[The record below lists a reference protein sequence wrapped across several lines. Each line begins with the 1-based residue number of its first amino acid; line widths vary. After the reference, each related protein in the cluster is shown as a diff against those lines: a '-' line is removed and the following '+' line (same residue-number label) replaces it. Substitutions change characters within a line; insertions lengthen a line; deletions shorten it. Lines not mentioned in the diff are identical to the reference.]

1 MPVNIALP
9 FEPIQGISRELIF
22 SPDQIDVIRNVA
34 AGRDTSFSR
43 TQALELLQSS
53 SFSDKVRD
61 FQLLLEN
68 GQESSEI
75 RHLAARGLYKANTPE
90 AVNILIENSQVQNE
104 RVLATVMKGLGRI
117 GSENAL
123 EAIASLRER
132 TTGVAV
138 FQAEFAAAL
147 ISHRLGL
154 SGNDLRVPGNSEYLQ
169 PTSDTNRS
177 FQVTRPSEDEA
188 QVCLRSLAD
197 QPFGIEYSGNNL
209 YSIKCGRNN
218 WMLVLNQEFSNQDT
232 VQILQSRKAFP
243 GVIAA
248 KYEETGLYS
257 TAFLLFTSP
266 TDQPNILNLLVH
278 RATGE
283 QVFGGTAQVEGSKAN
298 FSIRSISRPGGFP
311 VNVEGS
317 FEGGSLNFETTLS
330 GTQVQERRHP
340 IKVRSPL
347 L

>member
-1 MPVNIALP
+1 MSVTIAQP
-9 FEPIQGISRELIF
+9 FEPIQGISGDLTFR
-22 SPDQIDVIRNVA
+22 SDQIDLIRNVA

-43 TQALELLQSS
+43 IQALELLQVSN
-53 SFSDKVRD
+53 FSDKVCD

-75 RHLAARGLYKANTPE
+75 RHLAARGLYKVNTPE
-90 AVNILIENSQVQNE
+90 AVNILIENSQVQDE
-104 RVLATVMKGLGRI
+104 RILTTVMKGLGRI

-123 EAIASLRER
+123 EAIARVR
-132 TTGVAV
+132 DRAPGVAA

-147 ISHRLGL
+147 ISQRFGL
-154 SGNDLRVPGNSEYLQ
+154 SGNDLRVPDNSEYLQ
-169 PTSDTNRS
+169 PTNDTNRS
-177 FQVTRPSEDEA
+177 FHVTRPSEHEA
-188 QVCLRSLAD
+188 QVCLQSLAD
-197 QPFGIEYSGNNL
+197 QPFGIQYSGNNL
-209 YSIKCGRNN
+209 YNIKCGRNN
-218 WMLVLNQEFSNQDT
+218 WMLVLNQEFANLDA

-278 RATGE
+278 RSTGE

-317 FEGGSLNFETTLS
+317 FEGGNLNFETTLS
-330 GTQVQERRHP
+330 GTQAQERRHP
-340 IKVRSPL
+340 ARVIQSL
-347 L
+347 S